1 MTSSLFDPAAT
12 MICSHHDG
20 DCTCKICRQMART
33 CQSGLVCAFVRV
45 GNAPCGDLC
54 VGAVA
59 DSSAEGLDSPR
70 EDALRQRPPVGR
82 QEKSVAHRLQMVQ
95 HAMVVSCVPPVTC
108 QSLLA
113 HAQLAVPLASSL
125 ATQATVCPLLRLLKA
140 FKVVDS
146 WTGCCQNVHVVWL
159 KCKRTLHCQVLLPA
173 LRKLASTGSAL
184 KIVVQTHFSI
194 AISIPIVLLCNL
206 WACN

>member
-1 MTSSLFDPAAT
+1 
-12 MICSHHDG
+12 MICSHHNG
-20 DCTCKICRQMART
+20 DCTCKICRQMPRT
-33 CQSGLVCAFVRV
+33 RQSGLVCAFVRV

-54 VGAVA
+54 AGAVA
-59 DSSAEGLDSPR
+59 DSSAEGLDSPG

-95 HAMVVSCVPPVTC
+95 HATVVSCAPPVSF

-146 WTGCCQNVHVVWL
+146 WTQESSTGCCQNVHVVWL

-173 LRKLASTGSAL
+173 LQALA
-184 KIVVQTHFSI
+184 V
-194 AISIPIVLLCNL
+194 P
-206 WACN
+206 